1 MHDHGAHDRP
11 LSALPRTLGRVGRW
25 FPGIETLLTYRREYL
40 LGDISAGI
48 VLVALMV
55 PVGLAYAQVAGL
67 PPIHGLYAS
76 LVPLIAYW
84 LIGPSPV
91 LVYGPDSSIAPLVA
105 VAVLPLAGGDPTVA
119 VAVAGVLAVMVGA
132 MGLVA
137 GALRLGRLTDLISRP
152 IRYGYLN
159 GIAFVVIVSQ
169 LPRLMGF
176 AIEGDAIWERV
187 AAFVEGLP
195 GANPWALATGAGTL
209 AVIVALDRIGPRFP
223 GMLAGVAAAIVA
235 SVAFDLPSHGV
246 TVIGSIPQGLPAF
259 TWPTMMPLDRTL
271 WMAALGITLVSI
283 ADTSVL
289 SRSLAVRRREDVD
302 PGREIVALGVVNL
315 ATGLFS
321 GFPVSSSSSRTPA
334 AEASGARTQVAG
346 LVAALGI
353 ALVLTVGTGLFSAL
367 PQPALAAVV
376 IVAVGKLFGPRQ
388 LLGLLRADRSEFG
401 LAIAALLGVVLLGV
415 LEGIALAIALSVLD
429 FVRRAWQPRTAVL
442 GRVDQLKGY
451 HDTSRH
457 PEARL
462 VPGLVIVR
470 FDAPLFFANANL
482 FRERVRAVIEDAPYD
497 VRRLM
502 VAAEPITDID
512 STAAEVLCELAD
524 ELADAGV
531 EWTFAEMKGPVR
543 DKLDRFGLVERIGRE
558 RFFPTVGSGVK
569 DYLRGRDV
577 DYSDWEDDAGG
588 S

>member
-1 MHDHGAHDRP
+1 MPA
-11 LSALPRTLGRVGRW
+11 TLGRGRRW
-25 FPGIETLLTYRREYL
+25 LPGIETLLTYRREYL
-40 LGDISAGI
+40 PGDVSAGF

-67 PPIHGLYAS
+67 PPIYGLYAS

-84 LIGPSPV
+84 LTGPSPV

-105 VAVLPLAGGDPTVA
+105 VAVLPLAAGDTATA
-119 VAVAGVLAVMVGA
+119 VATAGLLAVMVGA
-132 MGLVA
+132 MSLAA

-159 GIAFVVIVSQ
+159 GIAIVVIVSQ
-169 LPRLMGF
+169 LPRLLGF
-176 AIEGDAIWERV
+176 SVDGDAIWERAGAIV
-187 AAFVEGLP
+187 AGFAQTNV
-195 GANPWALATGAGTL
+195 WALATGLGAL
-209 AVIVALDRIGPRFP
+209 AVIAGFDRLGPRFP
-223 GMLAGVAAAIVA
+223 GMLVGVVASIAA
-235 SVAFDLPSHGV
+235 SVALDLPAHGV
-246 TVIGSIPQGLPAF
+246 AVVGAIPQGLPAF
-259 TWPTMMPLDRTL
+259 TWPATVPLDRTM

-289 SRSLAVRRREDVD
+289 SRSLAVRRREDID
-302 PGREIVALGVVNL
+302 PGREILALGVVNL

-346 LVAALGI
+346 LVAAAGI
-353 ALVLTVGTGLFSAL
+353 ALVLVVGTGLFAEL

-376 IVAVGKLFGPRQ
+376 IAAVGKLFGPKQ
-388 LLGLLRADRSEFG
+388 LRVLLRADRSEFW

-415 LEGIALAIALSVLD
+415 LEGIGLAIALSILD
-429 FVRRAWQPRTAVL
+429 FVRRGWQPRTAVL

-451 HDTSRH
+451 HDTQRH
-457 PEARL
+457 PEANL

-482 FRERVRAVIEDAPYD
+482 FRERVRGAIEDAPYD
-497 VRRLM
+497 VRRVM
-502 VAAEPITDID
+502 IAAEPITEID
-512 STAAEVLCELAD
+512 STAAEVLCEMAD
-524 ELADAGV
+524 ELGDAGV

-543 DKLDRFGLVERIGRE
+543 DKLDRFGLVERIGRD
-558 RFFPTVGSGVK
+558 RFFPTVGSGVT
-569 DYLRGRDV
+569 DYLRTQNV
-577 DYSDWEDDAGG
+577 DYSDWEDDESGA
-588 S
+588 